1 MASAGLTFITKPAL
15 STHTA
20 TLIWSHGLGD
30 SGAGWS
36 FLAQELGKAM
46 PHVKFLFPN
55 APVQPVTLNMGM
67 PMPSWY
73 DISTLDASDIFSKSF
88 EDRID
93 EPGILKSV
101 KSLSDLISSEL
112 DQNPSVPASRICLG
126 GFSQGAVM
134 ALCTGLT

>member
-1 MASAGLTFITKPAL
+1 MASAGLTFVKALNCFSKYIKKNTHACVRAQITKPAL

-30 SGAGWS
+30 TGSGWS

-73 DISTLDASDIFSKSF
+73 EYACTSPLTHITFFSYKSLNHVLMGKQHLDAG
-88 EDRID
+88 R
-93 EPGILKSV
+93 V
-101 KSLSDLISSEL
+101 
-112 DQNPSVPASRICLG
+112 
-126 GFSQGAVM
+126 
-134 ALCTGLT
+134 